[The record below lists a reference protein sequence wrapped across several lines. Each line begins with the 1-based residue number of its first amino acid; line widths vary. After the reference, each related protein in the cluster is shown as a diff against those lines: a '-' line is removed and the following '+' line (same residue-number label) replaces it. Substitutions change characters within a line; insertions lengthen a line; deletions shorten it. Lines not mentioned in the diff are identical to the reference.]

1 MHNYKEL
8 IIWKESMRLAKEAY
22 LVSAAFPQDER
33 FGLTSQVRRCAVSI
47 PSNIAEGAGRK
58 SDKEFL
64 HFLSLASGSI
74 YELETQLLLCIDLGY
89 SQSIKLDDCF
99 MLITALQ
106 KMLYKFQEQLSIKTS
121 SAKV

>member
-1 MHNYKEL
+1 
-8 IIWKESMRLAKEAY
+8 MRLAKEAY

-47 PSNIAEGAGRK
+47 PSNIAEGTGRK

-89 SQSIKLDDCF
+89 AQSVKLNDCF
-99 MLITALQ
+99 MLISALQ
-106 KMLYKFQEQLSIKTS
+106 KMLYKFQEQLSIKTNVG
-121 SAKV
+121 KV

>member
-89 SQSIKLDDCF
+89 AQSVKLNDCF
-99 MLITALQ
+99 MLISALQ
-106 KMLYKFQEQLSIKTS
+106 KMLYKFQEQLSIKTNVG
-121 SAKV
+121 KV